1 MRIIALEEHYATPE
15 FLDGPGR
22 GFMARF
28 ADAGEH
34 VPQLA
39 GGRGGLVDKL
49 RDVGA
54 GRIAEMDAAGVDVQV
69 LSLTSPGLEQ
79 LPAGEA
85 VAMARRTN
93 DFLAETVGSYP
104 ARFAGFAAL
113 PTADPPAAAAELER
127 AVDEHGFVGALING
141 HCQGRHLDD
150 EFFWPILER
159 AEGLGVPIY
168 LHPTLPAQP
177 VIDSVYAGN
186 YSDSVTGIFAM
197 AAWGWHIETATHV
210 LRLILS
216 GAFDRYP
223 ALQLIIGHMGE
234 ALPFMLPRLNATLP
248 QVITSLQRTVGQ
260 YLRENLHYTFS
271 GFNWTPELLE
281 LLAQVG
287 VDRVMFS
294 TDYPYGSMAEATA
307 FLATAPVSPAERE
320 RIAHGNAETLLRV

>member
-1 MRIIALEEHYATPE
+1 MSVGSRALLQLFASQRTPDPSGHGTLRVPVVPSRAVGGRLHKGGAKLRIIALEEHYATPE

-39 GGRGGLVDKL
+39 GGLGGLVDKL

-127 AVDEHGFVGALING
+127 AVDEHGLVGALING
-141 HCQGRHLDD
+141 HCRGRRLDD

-186 YSDSVTGIFAM
+186 YSHSVTGIFAM

-248 QVITSLQRTVGQ
+248 QVITSLQHGGSDTCGRTCTTRSVDSTGPRSSWNCW
-260 YLRENLHYTFS
+260 LR
-271 GFNWTPELLE
+271 
-281 LLAQVG
+281 
-287 VDRVMFS
+287 
-294 TDYPYGSMAEATA
+294 
-307 FLATAPVSPAERE
+307 
-320 RIAHGNAETLLRV
+320 